1 MGTHALSWCFSV
13 EATYTCTYTYIY
25 IYKSWQG
32 KLGPLVGCAMS
43 PCAPKLLPC
52 CISRQDAALVWKHLA
67 WGGQSW
73 LDLCHKNMFQP
84 CIDFKMMLFFTAD
97 QIPFHCRYMKFA
109 KPLYEIAH
117 SLESPC
123 LRCRNN
129 ISVASV
135 QAKPLEQKLPLTR
148 LEDRE
153 GFQRQQ
159 AHQLCVYIYI

>member
-1 MGTHALSWCFSV
+1 MRPSFSPAV
-13 EATYTCTYTYIY
+13 FP
-25 IYKSWQG
+25 G
-32 KLGPLVGCAMS
+32 KTLPLFGNTWHGGAM
-43 PCAPKLLPC
+43 
-52 CISRQDAALVWKHLA
+52 
-67 WGGQSW
+67 SW
-73 LDLCHKNMFQP
+73 LDLCHKNMFQL

-117 SLESPC
+117 SLESLC

-135 QAKPLEQKLPLTR
+135 QAKPLEQKLPLIR

-159 AHQLCVYIYI
+159 AHQLCVYIYRMSMKYFFTRIYVKIYVK

>member
-1 MGTHALSWCFSV
+1 MARQTGPIGRMCHEPMCAQASPLLYFQARRCPCLETPGMGGPCHGWTFVIKTCF
-13 EATYTCTYTYIY
+13 
-25 IYKSWQG
+25 
-32 KLGPLVGCAMS
+32 
-43 PCAPKLLPC
+43 
-52 CISRQDAALVWKHLA
+52 
-67 WGGQSW
+67 
-73 LDLCHKNMFQP
+73 N
-84 CIDFKMMLFFTAD
+84 AD

-135 QAKPLEQKLPLTR
+135 QAKPLEQKLPLIR

-159 AHQLCVYIYI
+159 AHQLCVYIYRMSMKYFSRGYM